1 MQNLKEREEQ
11 RTVILRLLIGSLV
24 AAVVILVFVVWIY
37 ILHRRRLQDRLYQS
51 ALESEMNL
59 QELETVKS
67 QYSDL
72 KDSLESRQ
80 VLRNFEVAVEKM
92 KSVVMAARLDPAVR
106 DEYIQKLSTLNLVAF
121 ERQFSTSISRMTQM
135 DIKYI
140 LCFYLEFEAR
150 DIATIFSVEP
160 ASVYTVRY
168 RLRKKFRDNPSFQ
181 FLMK

>member
-24 AAVVILVFVVWIY
+24 AAVVIVVFVVWIY
-37 ILHRRRLQDRLYQS
+37 ILHRRRLQDRLYQA

-59 QELETVKS
+59 QELESVKS

-72 KDSLESRQ
+72 KDSLESGQ
-80 VLRNFEVAVEKM
+80 VSRNFEVAVEKM
-92 KSVVMAARLDPAVR
+92 KSVVTAARLDPAVH
-106 DEYIQKLSTLNLVAF
+106 DEYVRRLSDINLAEF
-121 ERQFSTSISRMTQM
+121 ECQFATSISQMTQM
-135 DIKYI
+135 DVKYI

-150 DIATIFSVEP
+150 DIATIFNVEP

-168 RLRKKFRDNPSFQ
+168 RLRKKFKDNPSFQ
-181 FLMK
+181 FLMR

>member
-24 AAVVILVFVVWIY
+24 AAVVIVVFVVWIY
-37 ILHRRRLQDRLYQS
+37 ILHRRRLQDRLYQA

-80 VLRNFEVAVEKM
+80 VSRNFEVAVEK
-92 KSVVMAARLDPAVR
+92 
-106 DEYIQKLSTLNLVAF
+106 
-121 ERQFSTSISRMTQM
+121 
-135 DIKYI
+135 
-140 LCFYLEFEAR
+140 
-150 DIATIFSVEP
+150 
-160 ASVYTVRY
+160 
-168 RLRKKFRDNPSFQ
+168 
-181 FLMK
+181 